1 MPDFGLFGR
10 LQAAAEGLI
19 RIACV
24 APELPGAAAFARDV
38 AATGV
43 TVSAAHTEADYDQA
57 AAGFDAG
64 ISHVTH
70 LFNAMPPFLHR
81 APGVIGAAAE
91 RPGVT
96 AEMIT
101 DGVHIHP
108 SAVRAAFRLF
118 GPERICLVSDA
129 MSATGMADGDYFLGG
144 QPVIVHRGRATL
156 ADGTIAGS
164 TATLIHC
171 LRTAVSM
178 DIPLAD
184 AVRCATANPARVIGL
199 KDAGAIAEGLR
210 ADLLLCGG
218 DLSLKTVLMG
228 GEALH

>member
-1 MPDFGLFGR
+1 V
-10 LQAAAEGLI
+10 E
-19 RIACV
+19 
-24 APELPGAAAFARDV
+24 
-38 AATGV
+38 
-43 TVSAAHTEADYDQA
+43 
-57 AAGFDAG
+57 
-64 ISHVTH
+64 
-70 LFNAMPPFLHR
+70 
-81 APGVIGAAAE
+81 AE
-91 RPGVT
+91 R
-96 AEMIT
+96 
-101 DGVHIHP
+101 
-108 SAVRAAFRLF
+108 
-118 GPERICLVSDA
+118 
-129 MSATGMADGDYFLGG
+129 
-144 QPVIVHRGRATL
+144 L